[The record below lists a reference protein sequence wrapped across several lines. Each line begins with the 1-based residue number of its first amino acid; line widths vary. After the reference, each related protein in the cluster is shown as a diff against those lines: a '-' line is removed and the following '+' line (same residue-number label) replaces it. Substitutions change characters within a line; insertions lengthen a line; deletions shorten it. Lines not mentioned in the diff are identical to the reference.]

1 MIKRFSELLTPTNR
15 KLLAG
20 MTLGLLLC
28 LALLNIPA
36 LADGSQ
42 WPTLTPTITLIPSP
56 TMTPSPTLFILPT
69 MAPATPF
76 ITSEEVTPV
85 PHGVVEEVPTPTP
98 ERAGFGRLLGALW
111 PFALALFVIGV
122 FVALVLIGR
131 RFR

>member
-1 MIKRFSELLTPTNR
+1 MKKRIAGLSTPNNR

-20 MTLGLLLC
+20 AGLGLLLC
-28 LALLNIPA
+28 LALFTLPA

-42 WPTLTPTITLIPSP
+42 WPTLTPSITLIPSP
-56 TMTPSPTLFILPT
+56 TVTPSPTLFILPT

-76 ITSEEVTPV
+76 TSSEEVTPV
-85 PHGVVEEVPTPTP
+85 AHGEIEEQPVPTP

-122 FVALVLIGR
+122 FVALVLIGK